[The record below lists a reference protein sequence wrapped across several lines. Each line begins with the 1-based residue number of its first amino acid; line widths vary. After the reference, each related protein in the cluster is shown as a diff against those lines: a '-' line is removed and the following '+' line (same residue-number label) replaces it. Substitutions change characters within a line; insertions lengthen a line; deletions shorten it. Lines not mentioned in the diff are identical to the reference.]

1 MGREFGVEH
10 TIEDGLAVVRVRGE
24 IDLMTAGA
32 LRDELCAAVQA
43 APVVMVDMSGVGFL
57 DSTGVRSLFD
67 AYKCA
72 SDVGHQLYVRDA
84 QQWVAKVLD
93 VTGVGR
99 LLTPPATKM

>member
-1 MGREFGVEH
+1 MGREYGVTH
-10 TIEDGLAVVRVRGE
+10 GTEDGLAVVRVQGE
-24 IDLMTAGA
+24 IDLMTADA

-43 APVVMVDMSGVGFL
+43 APVVMVDLSGVGFL

-72 SDVGHQLYVRDA
+72 ADLGHHLYVRDA

-99 LLTPPATKM
+99 LLTPPAPKS